1 MGDSQYM
8 AGDEI
13 TIADYSIVAT
23 VSSIEVFTNFIT
35 IIFPSKMIYWFYNIF
50 FSQACGYDL
59 SRYSKVKDWFERCK
73 KEMIDYE
80 EVNQKGADILGALV
94 KSKIKN

>member
-35 IIFPSKMIYWFYNIF
+35 IIFPSKMIYWFYYIF
-50 FSQACGYDL
+50 FRRHADTIYQDT
-59 SRYSKVKDWFERCK
+59 
-73 KEMIDYE
+73 
-80 EVNQKGADILGALV
+80 QK
-94 KSKIKN
+94 